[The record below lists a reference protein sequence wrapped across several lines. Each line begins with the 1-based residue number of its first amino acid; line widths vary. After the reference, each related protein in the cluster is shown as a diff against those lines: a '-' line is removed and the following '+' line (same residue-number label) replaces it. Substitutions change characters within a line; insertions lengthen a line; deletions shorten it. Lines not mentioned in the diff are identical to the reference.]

1 MSIYKSYSPEE
12 LQANYSK
19 FLVNSWSYSRVTSFA
34 RNEKAFEMSYIY
46 GLYGRNSATTVA
58 GQAYHKA
65 LLYYFSQKKE
75 GNIIDLVEM
84 ETAAF
89 ADIDT
94 VPANR
99 WKLQK
104 TTPTI
109 EECQKKAYTVVT
121 SLLKNFCSEIAT
133 YEAGIKEILGVEIYC
148 EEFLTVNGVD
158 IPLPCEAFI
167 DLVVRSNNDKV
178 VIIDHKSKAVYT
190 SEEEMKLAIGV
201 QAITYV
207 LAFEAKTEAVVD
219 EVWFV
224 ENKYSQNKDKSP
236 QLHAFKVIIDADTR
250 KLYEALLYE
259 PLRRM
264 LGAVSD
270 PDYVYLIND
279 SDNFVEMPE
288 LYNFWCRTMIAE
300 VDDFNVLPS
309 KRDMVAKRL
318 KKVRDASVG
327 SISPTIIR
335 NFKENAASFI
345 SYDLSDKNMTAA
357 QKIEHVLRSFG
368 VIVQVA
374 HMFEGYSSNTYLLEV
389 SAGVKITSIHQHR
402 LDIANALDV
411 ANVRISKELVVH
423 DGKAYLAIDF
433 AKKRESFLPWAAE
446 DLQGLRIPLGKDNF
460 QNTIVWDLENESTPH
475 MMVCGTTGSGKSVFL
490 KSIIEYAL
498 AAGIDEIHLLDPKY
512 EFRSYRRDGVSIVND
527 ILTIEERMKALV
539 DQMQEMVRNGEHK
552 KILVIFDEFADAVAN
567 SRTGPKLD
575 IKEMVQVGSY
585 APKKGFMGIMMP
597 GAPKM
602 KLQKTGELKSL
613 EENMRILVQKGR
625 SVGFRVIA
633 AMQRAS
639 TKIITGDAKVNFPV
653 RVCFRVQK
661 AVDSQVVLDE
671 QGAESLTDKGDGL
684 IISPEYKDTVR
695 FQSYYV
701 DNQKV
706 AIAQYDPA
714 VHATIVEGY

>member
-1 MSIYKSYSPEE
+1 MSIYKSYTPEQ
-12 LQANYSK
+12 LQVLYGK

-34 RNEKAFEMSYIY
+34 RNEKCFEMTYIY
-46 GLYGRNSATTVA
+46 GLYGKNSATTVA

-65 LLYYFSQKKE
+65 LQHYFAQLKE
-75 GNIIDLVEM
+75 GPLIDLVDLEK
-84 ETAAF
+84 TAF
-89 ADIDT
+89 QEIDQT
-94 VPANR
+94 NANA

-109 EECQKKAYTVVT
+109 EECQKKATAT
-121 SLLKNFCSEIAT
+121 ASALLKNFYAEREV
-133 YEAGIKEILGVEIYC
+133 YEAELKEIIGVEIYC
-148 EEFLTVNGVD
+148 EEWLTVNGVD
-158 IPLPCEAFI
+158 IPLPCQSFI
-167 DLVVRSNNDKV
+167 DLVIRTKDDRV

-190 SEEEMKLAIGV
+190 SEEEMALSIGV
-201 QAITYV
+201 QAITYI
-207 LAFEAKTEAVVD
+207 LAFEAKTGTQVN
-219 EVWFV
+219 EVWFI

-236 QLHAFKVIIDADTR
+236 QLHCFKVVIDTDTR
-250 KLYEALLYE
+250 RLYEALLYE

-264 LGAVSD
+264 LSAVSD

-279 SDNFVEMPE
+279 SDSFVEMAE
-288 LYNFWCRTMIAE
+288 LYNFWARTMIAE
-300 VDDFNVLPS
+300 VDDFNIPED
-309 KRDMVAKRL
+309 KKPMVAKRL
-318 KKVRDASVG
+318 KKIKDASIASVNPAV
-327 SISPTIIR
+327 IK
-335 NFKENAASFI
+335 NFKENASAFI
-345 SYDLSDKNMTAA
+345 TYDLSNKNMTPA

-368 VIVQVA
+368 IIVQVA
-374 HMFEGYSSNTYLLEV
+374 HMFEGYSSNTYLIEV
-389 SAGVKITSIHQHR
+389 SAGVRVASIQQHR

-411 ANVRISKELVVH
+411 ANVRISKELVVYL
-423 DGKAYLAIDF
+423 DRSYLAIDF
-433 AKKRESFLPWAAE
+433 SKKRDSFLPWNE
-446 DLQGLRIPLGKDNF
+446 SDLQGLRIPLGKDNF

-490 KSIIEYAL
+490 KSVIEYAL

-512 EFRSYRRDGVSIVND
+512 EFRTYHRAGVSVVND
-527 ILTIEERMKALV
+527 ILAIEERMNGLV
-539 DQMQEMVRNGEHK
+539 DQMQGMVKNGEHK

-567 SRTGPKLD
+567 SRKGSELD
-575 IKEMVQVGSY
+575 IKEMVQVGNY
-585 APKKGFMGIMMP
+585 APKKGFLGMMEP

-661 AVDSQVVLDE
+661 EIDSRVVLDE
-671 QGAESLTDKGDGL
+671 PGAESLTDKGDGL

-701 DNQKV
+701 DSPKV
-706 AIAQYDPA
+706 AMAEYDRDI
-714 VHATIVEGY
+714 HATIIEGY